1 MDNERTIVI
10 ASTFTPDPMRDAIQY
25 WLERL
30 ELPGQ
35 IVFAPQNQVLQTL
48 LDPTSLFC
56 VSSALNVVLLRWQDL
71 DPGERRGDSPLT
83 VVTEALRSSS
93 ARSKAPHLVISCPNV
108 LSAEDAQRQQ
118 RYTEW
123 DHRLGEV
130 FREHSN
136 IYLVTSDFLQ
146 THYPAGTVYDFYGDR
161 FAAIPYSPA
170 MYAAIGTMIARSFH
184 MLTTEPYKAIVVDCD
199 DSLWSGACG
208 EVGPEGVVL
217 DASRMALH
225 EFLVAQSLQGVLICL
240 CSKNNPEDV
249 EAVFR
254 ERIETQRLVEHLVCR
269 RINWASK
276 AENVLSIASELG
288 LGTESFMFLDD
299 NPVECEGVRQ
309 ALPKVLTLQLP
320 PDPNEIPRWLQ
331 RVWAFDRPFPTRED
345 RERREMY
352 QQARQREELHTSS
365 ASLEEFLA
373 NLQVKITRVPLDQTS
388 LPRASQLTF
397 RVNQFNLTTVRRTEA
412 ELDALLRQQALSGF
426 LVDVS
431 DRYGEYG
438 LVGLV
443 LYRSTADGLCIDTL
457 LLSCRALGRGVE
469 HRIVADLAALAKSSG
484 LEFIELRLV
493 PTSKNQPARDFLTTS
508 LAPYERR
515 RESYLE
521 YRVPVDAAISIRYR
535 PSQENTT
542 SDREPDGSS
551 VVMDRGPVTSA
562 RGRELALM
570 ASEPVDADGILGAI
584 QDWHRKD
591 SYVGTDFVPARNELE
606 EMLADLWMEVLG
618 LEKVGVRDNFFALG
632 GDSLKMVR
640 VIVRLYA
647 QTGIEFPIAAFFET
661 PIIEAHAAKLNSF
674 LSR

>member
-1 MDNERTIVI
+1 
-10 ASTFTPDPMRDAIQY
+10 
-25 WLERL
+25 
-30 ELPGQ
+30 
-35 IVFAPQNQVLQTL
+35 
-48 LDPTSLFC
+48 
-56 VSSALNVVLLRWQDL
+56 
-71 DPGERRGDSPLT
+71 
-83 VVTEALRSSS
+83 
-93 ARSKAPHLVISCPNV
+93 
-108 LSAEDAQRQQ
+108 
-118 RYTEW
+118 
-123 DHRLGEV
+123 
-130 FREHSN
+130 
-136 IYLVTSDFLQ
+136 
-146 THYPAGTVYDFYGDR
+146 
-161 FAAIPYSPA
+161 
-170 MYAAIGTMIARSFH
+170 
-184 MLTTEPYKAIVVDCD
+184 
-199 DSLWSGACG
+199 
-208 EVGPEGVVL
+208 
-217 DASRMALH
+217 
-225 EFLVAQSLQGVLICL
+225 
-240 CSKNNPEDV
+240 
-249 EAVFR
+249 
-254 ERIETQRLVEHLVCR
+254 
-269 RINWASK
+269 
-276 AENVLSIASELG
+276 
-288 LGTESFMFLDD
+288 
-299 NPVECEGVRQ
+299 
-309 ALPKVLTLQLP
+309 
-320 PDPNEIPRWLQ
+320 
-331 RVWAFDRPFPTRED
+331 
-345 RERREMY
+345 MY

-508 LAPYERR
+508 LGAYERR
-515 RESYLE
+515 CESYLE
-521 YRVPVDAAISIRYR
+521 YRVLVDAGISIRYR

-562 RGRELALM
+562 RVRELALM

-606 EMLADLWMEVLG
+606 EVLADLWMEVLG

-674 LSR
+674 LAR